1 MNSRSW
7 LVAATA
13 VLALSAC
20 TPRVAPRPPASQPVR
35 TAEPGWKP
43 TSLRQAEAPRRTREH
58 PGLFPPTPAPVASVP
73 EVPLPLEPLEPLDEF
88 TSEEPAPLEPA
99 VEESDVTGEPEP
111 PPAPSW
117 ATESLAGQIASAASP
132 NVAAALRLVE
142 RGRELLD
149 AGDREGA
156 LDPLERAVSIDPTN
170 AFGYYFLARLYFER
184 HSHNQAMGFAN
195 RAAILVDGSDAAW
208 AGRTFAL
215 QGTILEAVA
224 RYGEARAAYG
234 RALDVDPRNV
244 TARVG
249 LNRLGATR
257 EAGAP

>member
-1 MNSRSW
+1 MNLRSW
-7 LVAATA
+7 LVAAVA
-13 VLALSAC
+13 ALALSAC
-20 TPRVAPRPPASQPVR
+20 APRVAPRPPASPPAR
-35 TAEPGWKP
+35 AAEPGWKP

-58 PGLFPPTPAPVASVP
+58 PGLFPPTPAAVASLP
-73 EVPLPLEPLEPLDEF
+73 DVPLPLEPLEPLDEF
-88 TSEEPAPLEPA
+88 ATEEATALEPE
-99 VEESDVTGEPEP
+99 VETPAATDDPEP

-117 ATESLAGQIASAASP
+117 ATESLDGRIASAGAP
-132 NVAAALRLVE
+132 NVTAALRLVE

-156 LDPLERAVSIDPTN
+156 LDSLERAVSIDPNN
-170 AFGYYFLARLYFER
+170 AFGYYFLARLYYER

-195 RAAILVDGSDAAW
+195 RAAILVDSSDAAW

-215 QGTILEAVA
+215 QGTIFEAVA
-224 RYGEARAAYG
+224 RYSEARDAYG

-249 LNRLGATR
+249 LNRLGAAR
-257 EAGAP
+257 EAGTP